1 MRVHRIRLPAWRWS
15 FFCLHISWAWSSK
28 FSALIESRMISAEKL
43 LDQEHTQVANRTTC
57 QLLRSW
63 CASATM
69 MMMCNLIQFQVVV
82 RGSQRQGVN
91 FHLLLFVCLY
101 ILPYTHYK
109 IITSG
114 CEYLMLRKML
124 FCNPQKKVSRSSL
137 RKWRTADGKILD
149 LCPRHCKSVVINIG
163 VIAWGMCLFGSLN
176 FTNSLQPSWRYHSST
191 TSKSRA
197 WRDSEVYACFYGSH

>member
-1 MRVHRIRLPAWRWS
+1 
-15 FFCLHISWAWSSK
+15 
-28 FSALIESRMISAEKL
+28 
-43 LDQEHTQVANRTTC
+43 
-57 QLLRSW
+57 
-63 CASATM
+63 M

-137 RKWRTADGKILD
+137 RKQRTADGKILD
-149 LCPRHCKSVVINIG
+149 FCPRHCKSTIRAPNIG
-163 VIAWGMCLFGSLN
+163 QALPFGQSQSDRDVFRLRLASALGQYVIA
-176 FTNSLQPSWRYHSST
+176 
-191 TSKSRA
+191 
-197 WRDSEVYACFYGSH
+197 